1 MFLVNWHLVVCWVGI
16 DGVLEMEIS
25 PHNPMVALIAHS
37 NCTYNMETFAVLL
50 WLEVKRED
58 KSEDNYSL

>member
-1 MFLVNWHLVVCWVGI
+1 MGI